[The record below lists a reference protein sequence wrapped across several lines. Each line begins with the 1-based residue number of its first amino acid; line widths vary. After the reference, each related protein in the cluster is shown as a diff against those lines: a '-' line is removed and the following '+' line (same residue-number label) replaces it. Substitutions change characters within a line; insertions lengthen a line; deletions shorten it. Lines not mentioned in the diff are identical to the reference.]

1 MADANSKPFGWISIA
16 RHLARM
22 AIIFGMLNNLSILK
36 FHRMRAKINN
46 IIYAIISFI
55 AFFILINLIIDLG
68 EAYNAPF

>member
-1 MADANSKPFGWISIA
+1 MADVNFKQFGLIRVA
-16 RHLARM
+16 RHLARK

-68 EAYNAPF
+68 EAYNVPL